1 MYDFGIAF
9 DIEDRLLELGADGVD
24 GFEGVV
30 LEDFLADFIPEI
42 FLGVELWRI
51 GRQEEQ
57 RDIVGKRE
65 VAAAMIGGAI
75 ENQENILPGK
85 LSREDI
91 EERLEAG
98 RVRCR
103 HDQID
108 AGSVLRGDRAVQIDV
123 FADELGGDLGP
134 HPDRRP
140 ARPWTVDPA
149 EAGFIGEHDAQATAA
164 PGGSPLGF
172 PHSIWK
178 AAFLKAF

>member
-1 MYDFGIAF
+1 MDLYDFGIAF

-42 FLGVELWRI
+42 FLRVELWRI

-65 VAAAMIGGAI
+65 VAAAMVGGAV

-85 LSREDI
+85 FSRQDV
-91 EERLEAG
+91 EEGLEA
-98 RVRCR
+98 RRIRCR

-108 AGSVLRGDRAVQIDV
+108 ADPVLRSR
-123 FADELGGDLGP
+123 P
-134 HPDRRP
+134 RRTN
-140 ARPWTVDPA
+140 RCIR
-149 EAGFIGEHDAQATAA
+149 G
-164 PGGSPLGF
+164 
-172 PHSIWK
+172 
-178 AAFLKAF
+178 